1 MRVRIE
7 SVAEH
12 WAQRPGSGRSAN
24 CLASSRL
31 LLPGGAFGA
40 TADSRLPSV
49 SRRREAGFG
58 AARR

>member
-7 SVAEH
+7 SVAER

-40 TADSRLPSV
+40 TADSRLPSE
-49 SRRREAGFG
+49 RRREAGFG